1 MGLLAPEPLVLV
13 VDDEATVRQ
22 ALERALRLEGFAVST
37 AAGGR
42 AALEE
47 VAARPPAVVVLD
59 VMMPDLDGVSVVRKM
74 RADGVDVPVCILSAR
89 DEVDDRV
96 AGLQAGADDYLVKPF
111 ALAELT
117 ARLNALLRRRGS
129 DAAGPLVVGDLVI
142 DPRRHVVTRGGRT
155 LEPTRREF
163 ELLEVFA
170 RHPGQVLSR
179 DQLLTQ
185 VWGYATDVETN
196 VVDVFVGYVRRKLE
210 VGRRAAHAAHRPR
223 GRLGAPAVR
232 SRPASGRGSRSPR
245 SLAVALAGAVAGTA
259 LVAAVERDG
268 RSAVDNDLRARVARI
283 APGTGDV
290 GDDGFGGR
298 GWGPRGRGPER
309 LLVGSGDV
317 RPGRL
322 RRPGRAA
329 GRRRAPNAP
338 PVPAGDGFSTVR
350 IDGHAWR
357 SLTMALGAGADGA
370 RLQLLSSLAP
380 VEARADSLRSLVLLI
395 GLVTL
400 ARHGA
405 RRVGLHDAGR
415 PPARAPAR
423 RRRAGER
430 RRGPEHAAARRRGA
444 RRGPLARPR
453 AQRRCSPA
461 CRPRRRRWSARCT
474 PPAASPP
481 TRATSC
487 ARR

>member
-1 MGLLAPEPLVLV
+1 VGLIAPEPLVLV

-47 VAARPPAVVVLD
+47 VEARPPAVVVLD
-59 VMMPDLDGVSVVRKM
+59 VMMPDLDGVSVVRRM

-210 VGRRAAHAAHRPR
+210 
-223 GRLGAPAVR
+223 
-232 SRPASGRGSRSPR
+232 
-245 SLAVALAGAVAGTA
+245 
-259 LVAAVERDG
+259 
-268 RSAVDNDLRARVARI
+268 
-283 APGTGDV
+283 
-290 GDDGFGGR
+290 
-298 GWGPRGRGPER
+298 
-309 LLVGSGDV
+309 
-317 RPGRL
+317 
-322 RRPGRAA
+322 AA
-329 GRRRAPNAP
+329 GEPRMLH
-338 PVPAGDGFSTVR
+338 TVR
-350 IDGHAWR
+350 GIGW
-357 SLTMALGAGADGA
+357 
-370 RLQLLSSLAP
+370 
-380 VEARADSLRSLVLLI
+380 VLR
-395 GLVTL
+395 
-400 ARHGA
+400 
-405 RRVGLHDAGR
+405 
-415 PPARAPAR
+415 P
-423 RRRAGER
+423 
-430 RRGPEHAAARRRGA
+430 
-444 RRGPLARPR
+444 
-453 AQRRCSPA
+453 
-461 CRPRRRRWSARCT
+461 
-474 PPAASPP
+474 
-481 TRATSC
+481 
-487 ARR
+487 